1 MINFLAQ
8 ADLGTINPP
17 SGTVPTGGNPTTLIA
32 SIIRSSIQLLLIA
45 SFVIAL
51 IWTIIA
57 GLRFIFAGGD
67 EKTISSAWSQI
78 YYGLIGM
85 AVVMGSYAIIR
96 IVEIFFRVNVVTGNL
111 VLPRIAP

>member
-1 MINFLAQ
+1 MKLFTQ
-8 ADLGTINPP
+8 ANLGRITPP
-17 SGTVPTGGNPTTLIA
+17 ADVPSGGNPNFLVG
-32 SIIRSSIQLLLIA
+32 SIIRNSIQLLLIA

-67 EKTISSAWSQI
+67 EKTIASAWSQI

-85 AVVMGSYAIIR
+85 AVIMGSFAIIR
-96 IVEIFFRVNVVTGNL
+96 LVEVFFKVNIISGGL
-111 VLPRIAP
+111 VLPRI